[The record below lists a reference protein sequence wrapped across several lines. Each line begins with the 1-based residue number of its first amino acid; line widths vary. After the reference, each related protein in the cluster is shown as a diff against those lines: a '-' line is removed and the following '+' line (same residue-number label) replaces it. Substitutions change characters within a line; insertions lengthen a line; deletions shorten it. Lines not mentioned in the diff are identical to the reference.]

1 MNKAELM
8 REVAKRTD
16 YLLKD
21 TETIVEGLLEVI
33 QEQLSKGD
41 SVLLR
46 EFGAFNVLDR
56 KATKA
61 RNPKTGE
68 EIDLPARKAPKFTA
82 SQKLKDLVN
91 GK

>member
-8 REVAKRTD
+8 REVARRTD
-16 YLLKD
+16 RLLKD

-46 EFGAFNVLDR
+46 EFGAFNVIDR

-61 RNPKTGE
+61 RNLRQVK
-68 EIDLPARKAPKFTA
+68 R
-82 SQKLKDLVN
+82 
-91 GK
+91 